1 MPKAGQKAF
10 SQWGRPCPAGQAV
23 ARPGAVHPPCLS
35 EVIGV
40 GVSSLRQSHTFNLH
54 VPPGWDWLP
63 QHPGCLPAILFFA
76 QESLRVLGSG
86 LAPAVPAPR
95 KSGALCGAWW
105 EGAGGP
111 VFSRSRAQVPRYLAK
126 PEPASDAP
134 LTHSA
139 RLRATRVNP
148 TLDIPGRVPFCGMP
162 LGSMVGLSW
171 RAGVSPLCYVRRWSS
186 QGPDRTQSA
195 TGARGA
201 PGLSQAWQMAGH
213 RGMERRADHCWPGWA
228 HRGDH
233 GVAVVCVAPFLTRLG
248 QALAGAAARWGR
260 QLGCGRPFLPTCRKG
275 QRWARQAPP
284 HVTPTWSS
292 RPHTAASPGPRSS
305 GFLEDGGRLA
315 SLTRVGRG
323 HQGVTA
329 GPEEFQ

>member
-1 MPKAGQKAF
+1 M
-10 SQWGRPCPAGQAV
+10 GQAMSC
-23 ARPGAVHPPCLS
+23 RPGCSPARCCPPSMPFRGHWCRSVKSTSKPHL
-35 EVIGV
+35 
-40 GVSSLRQSHTFNLH
+40 QSACF
-54 VPPGWDWLP
+54 PWL
-63 QHPGCLPAILFFA
+63 
-76 QESLRVLGSG
+76 G
-86 LAPAVPAPR
+86 LAPSVPRVLACNTLFCTG
-95 KSGALCGAWW
+95 KF
-105 EGAGGP
+105 EGAGVGP
-111 VFSRSRAQVPRYLAK
+111 CPCGPCSKEEWGTVRSLVGGSRGPSVLSKQSPAWGAPMVPRYLAK

-186 QGPDRTQSA
+186 QGPARTQSA

-248 QALAGAAARWGR
+248 QALAGAAA
-260 QLGCGRPFLPTCRKG
+260 
-275 QRWARQAPP
+275 
-284 HVTPTWSS
+284 
-292 RPHTAASPGPRSS
+292 
-305 GFLEDGGRLA
+305 
-315 SLTRVGRG
+315 
-323 HQGVTA
+323 
-329 GPEEFQ
+329 

>member
-1 MPKAGQKAF
+1 M
-10 SQWGRPCPAGQAV
+10 GQAMSC
-23 ARPGAVHPPCLS
+23 RPGCSPTRCCPPSMPFRGHWCRSVKSTSKPHL
-35 EVIGV
+35 
-40 GVSSLRQSHTFNLH
+40 QSACFPWLGLAPS
-54 VPPGWDWLP
+54 VPRVLA
-63 QHPGCLPAILFFA
+63 CNTLFCTGKF
-76 QESLRVLGSG
+76 EGVLGSG

-186 QGPDRTQSA
+186 QGPARTQSA

-248 QALAGAAARWGR
+248 QALAGAAA
-260 QLGCGRPFLPTCRKG
+260 
-275 QRWARQAPP
+275 
-284 HVTPTWSS
+284 
-292 RPHTAASPGPRSS
+292 
-305 GFLEDGGRLA
+305 
-315 SLTRVGRG
+315 
-323 HQGVTA
+323 
-329 GPEEFQ
+329 